1 LVLVAHLLQ
10 LEQATW
16 DQIVFFQ
23 LLLQRVA
30 VVVAVVIQTHQ
41 TVAAVAVLVIMS
53 LILAQAQQ
61 TKVLQVATMLLA
73 IMRRLQVV
81 VAHLL

>member
-1 LVLVAHLLQ
+1 
-10 LEQATW
+10 
-16 DQIVFFQ
+16 
-23 LLLQRVA
+23 VA

-41 TVAAVAVLVIMS
+41 TVAAVAVLVIMF

>member
-1 LVLVAHLLQ
+1 VLVAHLLQ

-41 TVAAVAVLVIMS
+41 TVAAVAVLVIMF
-53 LILAQAQQ
+53 LILAQAKQ

>member
-1 LVLVAHLLQ
+1 VLVAHLLQ

-41 TVAAVAVLVIMS
+41 TVAAVAVLVIMF

-61 TKVLQVATMLLA
+61 TKVLMAALVKAITLRLA
-73 IMRRLQVV
+73 VV
-81 VAHLL
+81 VAHL

>member
-1 LVLVAHLLQ
+1 VLVAHLLQ

-41 TVAAVAVLVIMS
+41 TVAAVAVLVIMF

>member
-41 TVAAVAVLVIMS
+41 TVAAVAVLVIMF

-61 TKVLQVATMLLA
+61 TKVLMAALVKAITLRLA
-73 IMRRLQVV
+73 VV
-81 VAHLL
+81 VAHL